1 MTSPRLRRFA
11 VAAPV
16 LAAIAAAW
24 SLAVLASPS
33 NTYQPP
39 IPPRTNKMLLTGEKL
54 WKSKSIVGPGGET
67 CAKCHDGRA
76 GKALEPMRLQR
87 KVEDLDKIVYWEL
100 VRHCKNRVVDP
111 DGPEIQAL
119 VTHLKH
125 RFNLRAAPNDVPQAL
140 VGLEEAQQLF
150 RSGEY
155 DRAER
160 LAASSLRLAQS
171 DDLRA
176 EFYLLLGCIYQVL
189 GRDEEMVRAF
199 RELLRLAPDVQV
211 EPEIYSPKT
220 IEIIDTL
227 RHQAAEDG
235 EREVPGGQRSRER
248 PH

>member
-1 MTSPRLRRFA
+1 MQSRRLPRGVVA
-11 VAAPV
+11 VAALV
-16 LAAIAAAW
+16 SFGVAWNLVVVAA
-24 SLAVLASPS
+24 PS

-67 CAKCHDGRA
+67 CAKCHDGRS
-76 GKALEPMRLQR
+76 GTALNSTRLQR

-111 DGPEIQAL
+111 EGREVQAL
-119 VTHLKH
+119 VTHLKN

-140 VGLEEAQQLF
+140 IGLEDAQNLF
-150 RSGEY
+150 RDGEY
-155 DRAER
+155 ERAER

-211 EPEIYSPKT
+211 DTEVYSPKT
-220 IEIIDTL
+220 IEIIDTI
-227 RHQAAEDG
+227 RQQAATE
-235 EREVPGGQRSRER
+235 GGL
-248 PH
+248 